1 MAVDMDFIGDETS
14 NLLTKYSPMLIGMG
28 AGAGAVTAIRT
39 TISDQTDNG
48 ISQMTNFGVDIG
60 LFLGAAWAAD
70 EFTRGMQGKF
80 TTGLVLAGSLSLVND
95 VMSVATGGEGLMS
108 YMESLFAGTTT
119 VNA

>member
-1 MAVDMDFIGDETS
+1 MAVDLDFIGDEAG
-14 NLLTKYSPMLIGMG
+14 NLLTEYSPMLIGMG

-39 TISDQTDNG
+39 TLSDQTGNE
-48 ISQMTNFGVDIG
+48 ISTMQNFGIDIG
-60 LFLGAAWAAD
+60 LFLGSAWAAS

-80 TTGLVLAGSLSLVND
+80 ASGLVLAGSLSLVND